1 MMLVAANCGCG
12 CGSFA
17 VSVPDAAPAALMGD
31 VPTLMGGEPPVEVLP
46 VIGDD
51 GRLAS
56 VEVTYFVTDAD
67 DIPAA
72 SALTPRWPR

>member
-17 VSVPDAAPAALMGD
+17 VSVPDAAPAVFVGD
-31 VPTLMGGEPPVEVLP
+31 VPTLMGSEPPIEVLP
-46 VIGDD
+46 VFGGD

-67 DIPAA
+67 GIPVA